1 MFLLLEDRVLVYLK
15 NLWGDYNR
23 FKKCTLMNSKRTN
36 IPSDSTYYGIPFIIK
51 DFNGMPFR
59 SLGNSGLKVPN
70 VGLGTWKMG
79 YPEMN
84 DGSRVGE
91 DAARKIFDLALELG
105 VVLWDTANRY
115 NNASGNSERIIG
127 KWFQENPSQRRNI
140 TLATKLSGG
149 MDGLTPNHCGLSRT
163 NILES
168 LYASLERLQADYI
181 DILYFHSFD
190 ETTSIDESLAA
201 IEDLVRQDLVRYFAV
216 SNFDINQ
223 INEYLSYGSNFS
235 VRSRMVAVQNKFD
248 ILDGEDPAYQG
259 VLKSSEDN
267 GVSFVAWS
275 PLGKGLLTDRYT
287 DLSRVGRGDRL
298 FDENLIDT
306 ITPRQKKCL
315 NDLSSLANEWGMR
328 LNELAISYMLTL
340 PGMGPIIPSS
350 SSLEQLRSNALGGK
364 LILSEE
370 QRMRIMTILK

>member
-1 MFLLLEDRVLVYLK
+1 MINIKK
-15 NLWGDYNR
+15 NSL
-23 FKKCTLMNSKRTN
+23 
-36 IPSDSTYYGIPFIIK
+36 PSDSTYYGIPFILK

-59 SLGNSGLKVPN
+59 NLGRSGLKVPN

-79 YPEMN
+79 YPGTN
-84 DGSRVGE
+84 DGSRVAE
-91 DAARKIFDLALELG
+91 DTAMKIFDLALDLG

-115 NNASGNSERIIG
+115 NDASGNSERIIG
-127 KWFQENPSQRRNI
+127 NWFQENPSQRRDI

-149 MDGLTPNHCGLSRT
+149 MDGITPNHSGLSRT

-168 LYASLERLQADYI
+168 LYASLERLKTDYV

-190 ETTSIDESLAA
+190 ETTPIDESLAA

-235 VRSRMVAVQNKFD
+235 VRSRMIAVQNKYD
-248 ILDGEDPAYQG
+248 ILNGEDPAYQG
-259 VLKSSEDN
+259 VLKLAEDN

-275 PLGKGLLTDRYT
+275 PLAKGLLTGRYS
-287 DLSRVGRGDRL
+287 DLTKVGKGDRL
-298 FDENLIDT
+298 FDENLIDI
-306 ITPRQKKCL
+306 ITPREKECV
-315 NDLSSLANEWGMR
+315 NGLSSLAKECGMR
-328 LNELAISYMLTL
+328 LNELVIAYMLTL

-350 SSLEQLRSNALGGK
+350 SSLEQLRSNAFGGK
-364 LILSEE
+364 LVLSEE
-370 QRMRIMTILK
+370 QKIKIEDILRLKF

>member
-1 MFLLLEDRVLVYLK
+1 MINRK
-15 NLWGDYNR
+15 RNNL
-23 FKKCTLMNSKRTN
+23 
-36 IPSDSTYYGIPFIIK
+36 PSDSTYYGIPFILK

-59 SLGNSGLKVPN
+59 NLGRSGLKVPN
-70 VGLGTWKMG
+70 VGLGTWKVG
-79 YPEMN
+79 YPGTN
-84 DGSRVGE
+84 DGSRVTE
-91 DAARKIFDLALELG
+91 DIAMKIFDLALELG

-127 KWFQENPSQRRNI
+127 NWFQENPSQRRNI

-149 MDGLTPNHCGLSRT
+149 MDGITPNHSGLSRT
-163 NILES
+163 NIVES
-168 LYASLERLQADYI
+168 LYASLERLKVDYV

-190 ETTSIDESLAA
+190 ETTPIDESVAA

-223 INEYLSYGSNFS
+223 INEYLSYGSKFS
-235 VRSRMVAVQNKFD
+235 VRSKMIAVQNKYD
-248 ILDGEDPAYQG
+248 ILNGEDPAYQG
-259 VLKSSEDN
+259 VLKASEHN
-267 GVSFVAWS
+267 GISFVAWS

-306 ITPRQKKCL
+306 ITLREKECL
-315 NDLSSLANEWGMR
+315 NGLSSLAKEWGMR
-328 LNELAISYMLTL
+328 LNELVISYMLTL

-350 SSLEQLRSNALGGK
+350 SSLEQLRSNAFGGK

-370 QRMRIMTILK
+370 QRIRILNILNNTR

>member
-1 MFLLLEDRVLVYLK
+1 MITKRN
-15 NLWGDYNR
+15 NL
-23 FKKCTLMNSKRTN
+23 
-36 IPSDSTYYGIPFIIK
+36 PSGSTYYGIPFILK

-59 SLGNSGLKVPN
+59 SLGKSGLKVPN

-91 DAARKIFDLALELG
+91 DAAMKIFDLAFELG

-149 MDGLTPNHCGLSRT
+149 MDGITPNHGGLSRT

-168 LYASLERLQADYI
+168 LYASLERLQVDYV

-190 ETTSIDESLAA
+190 DTTPIDESLAA

-216 SNFDINQ
+216 SNFDMHQ
-223 INEYLSYGSNFS
+223 INEYLSYGNNFS

-248 ILDGEDPAYQG
+248 ILNGEDSAYQG
-259 VLKSSEDN
+259 VLKASEDK
-267 GVSFVAWS
+267 GISFVAWS
-275 PLGKGLLTDRYT
+275 PLGKGLLTDRYS
-287 DLSRVGRGDRL
+287 DLTRVGKGDRL

-306 ITPRQKKCL
+306 ITPREKECL
-315 NDLSSLANEWGMR
+315 NGLSSLAKEWGMR
-328 LNELAISYMLTL
+328 LNELVISYMLTL

-350 SSLEQLRSNALGGK
+350 SSLEQLKSNAYGGK
-364 LILSEE
+364 LTLTEE
-370 QRMRIMTILK
+370 QSTRIMDILNKII

>member
-1 MFLLLEDRVLVYLK
+1 MINRK
-15 NLWGDYNR
+15 RNNL
-23 FKKCTLMNSKRTN
+23 
-36 IPSDSTYYGIPFIIK
+36 PSDSTYYGIPFILK

-59 SLGNSGLKVPN
+59 NLGKSGLKVPN

-79 YPEMN
+79 HPETN

-91 DAARKIFDLALELG
+91 DAAMKIFDLALELG

-127 KWFQENPSQRRNI
+127 NWFQQNASQRRNI

-149 MDGLTPNHCGLSRT
+149 MDGFTPNHSGLSRT

-168 LYASLERLQADYI
+168 LYASLERLKVDYV

-190 ETTSIDESLAA
+190 DTTPIDESLAA

-223 INEYLSYGSNFS
+223 IRDYLSYRSDFS
-235 VRSRMVAVQNKFD
+235 ARSRMVAVQNKFD
-248 ILDGEDPAYQG
+248 ILNGEDPAYRG
-259 VLKSSEDN
+259 ILESSEDN
-267 GVSFVAWS
+267 GVSFIAWS
-275 PLGKGLLTDRYT
+275 PLGKGLLTDRYS
-287 DLSRVGRGDRL
+287 DLKKVGNGDRL
-298 FDENLIDT
+298 FDENLIDS
-306 ITPRQKKCL
+306 ITVREKECL
-315 NDLSSLANEWGMR
+315 SGLSSLAKEWGIR
-328 LNELAISYMLTL
+328 LSELVISYMLTL

-350 SSLEQLRSNALGGK
+350 SSLEQLRSNAYGGK
-364 LILSEE
+364 LVLTEE
-370 QRMRIMTILK
+370 QKVRVKDVLNNIE

>member
-1 MFLLLEDRVLVYLK
+1 MINRK
-15 NLWGDYNR
+15 RNNLPY
-23 FKKCTLMNSKRTN
+23 
-36 IPSDSTYYGIPFIIK
+36 DSTYYGIPFILK

-59 SLGNSGLKVPN
+59 SIGKSGLKVPN

-79 YPEMN
+79 YPGMK
-84 DGSRVGE
+84 DGSRVAE
-91 DAARKIFDLALELG
+91 DTAMKIFDFALELG

-127 KWFQENPSQRRNI
+127 NWFQENPSQRRNI

-149 MDGLTPNHCGLSRT
+149 MDGITPNHSGLSRT

-168 LYASLERLQADYI
+168 LYASLERLKVDYV

-190 ETTSIDESLAA
+190 ETTPIDESLAA

-223 INEYLSYGSNFS
+223 INEYLSCGSDFS
-235 VRSRMVAVQNKFD
+235 IRSRMVAVQNKFD
-248 ILDGEDPAYQG
+248 ILNGEDPTYQG
-259 VLKSSEDN
+259 VLKSTEDN
-267 GVSFVAWS
+267 GISFIAWS
-275 PLGKGLLTDRYT
+275 PLGKGFLTDRYT
-287 DLSRVGRGDRL
+287 DLSRVGKGDRL

-306 ITPRQKKCL
+306 ITPREKECL
-315 NDLSSLANEWGMR
+315 NGLSSLAKEWGMR
-328 LNELAISYMLTL
+328 LNELVISYMLTL

-350 SSLEQLRSNALGGK
+350 SSLEQLKSNAYGGK
-364 LILSEE
+364 LILTEE
-370 QRMRIMTILK
+370 QQLRITTILK